1 MATLNTKTF
10 NQLVSDQVAA
20 IQSRVQ
26 QLIDFAI
33 GSILRSIVESN
44 ATVSL
49 WFQGLLLQILAI
61 TRAATSTGTDLDSW
75 AADYAFYR
83 LAATYATGQVTFS
96 RFNST
101 FAAFIPVGTQI
112 QTSDSSPE
120 VFAVTVD
127 TTNPNYSAT
136 LNGYNVPALTVSISV
151 PVQCT
156 TLGSVGNV
164 LAGLCKQLT
173 GSIPGIDTVTNANPF
188 VNGLDAETDTAFRA
202 RFVSYIGSLSKA
214 TRNAIANA
222 ISSVQQGLT
231 FTLTENFNYAGAAQP
246 GYFYTVVDD
255 GSGNP
260 PSALLTSI
268 NNAIDAVRAFTVTFG
283 VYGPVL
289 ETATIALTVTSTNHA
304 ADAVLVQAAIA
315 AYIATLGIGAS
326 LPYTK
331 LAQLAYDASPTIT
344 NVTSV
349 TLNSGT
355 ADLAASAKQ
364 RIIAGTIT
372 VS

>member
-1 MATLNTKTF
+1 MADLNTKTF
-10 NQLVSDQVAA
+10 DQIVSDQVVA

-49 WFQGLLLQILAI
+49 WFQGLLLQILAT
-61 TRAATSTGTDLDSW
+61 TRAATSTGADLDSW

-83 LAATYATGQVTFS
+83 LAATYTTGQVTFS
-96 RFNST
+96 RFSST
-101 FAAFIPVGTQI
+101 VAAFIPVGTQI

-120 VFAVTVD
+120 IFEVTAD
-127 TTNPNYSAT
+127 SANQHWNAA
-136 LNGYNVPALTVSISV
+136 LNGYDVPAGTVSIAV
-151 PVQCT
+151 PVKCT
-156 TLGSVGNV
+156 TAGTPGNV
-164 LAGLCKQLT
+164 LAGQCNTLT

-188 VNGLDAETDTAFRA
+188 TNGLDAETDTAFRA
-202 RFVSYIGSLSKA
+202 RFVAYIGSLSKA

-222 ISSVQQGLT
+222 ISGVQQGLT
-231 FTLTENFNYAGAAQP
+231 YTLTENYTYAGASQS
-246 GYFYTVVDD
+246 GYFYAVVDD

-260 PSALLTSI
+260 SSALLTSI
-268 NNAIDAVRAFTVTFG
+268 NNAIDAVRPFTVTFG

-289 ETATIALTVTSTNHA
+289 ETATIGLTITSTNHA
-304 ADAVLVQAAIA
+304 ADAALVQAAIQ
-315 AYIATLGIGAS
+315 AYIATLAIGQS

-344 NVTSV
+344 NVTAV
-349 TLNSGT
+349 TLNGGT

-364 RIIAGTIT
+364 RIVAGVIT
-372 VS
+372 VG